1 MVRGDVGRLGD
12 RGAGVGAA
20 VTDPG
25 NSKGWTF
32 DTLETWARDI
42 AHERAKAIDAAL
54 AAAQQMAAMHN
65 DLIRK
70 AERDAA
76 NYVTKD
82 QAAMQFKG
90 LAIALAAIAAL
101 VTVFAA
107 FMQFGG

>member
-1 MVRGDVGRLGD
+1 M
-12 RGAGVGAA
+12 
-20 VTDPG
+20 TEG

-32 DTLETWARDI
+32 DTFETWVNSSND
-42 AHERAKAIDAAL
+42 ERAKAIDAAL
-54 AAAQQMAAMHN
+54 AAAQRSAEMHN

-70 AERDAA
+70 GERDAL

-101 VTVFAA
+101 VAIVGG
-107 FMQFGG
+107 FMQFGT

>member
-1 MVRGDVGRLGD
+1 M
-12 RGAGVGAA
+12 
-20 VTDPG
+20 TEPG

-32 DTLETWARDI
+32 DTFETWARDI
-42 AHERAKAIDAAL
+42 GHERAKAIDAAL
-54 AAAQQMAAMHN
+54 AAAQQVAAMHN

-70 AERDAA
+70 GERDAA

-101 VTVFAA
+101 VAIVGA
-107 FMQFGG
+107 FLRFGA

>member
-1 MVRGDVGRLGD
+1 M
-12 RGAGVGAA
+12 
-20 VTDPG
+20 TDPG

-32 DTLETWARDI
+32 DTFETWVRDNN
-42 AHERAKAIDAAL
+42 AERAKAVDAAL
-54 AAAQQMAAMHN
+54 AAAQGMAAMHN

-70 AERDAA
+70 GERDAA

-101 VTVFAA
+101 VAIVGA
-107 FMQFGG
+107 FVKFGG

>member
-1 MVRGDVGRLGD
+1 MKD
-12 RGAGVGAA
+12 
-20 VTDPG
+20 G

-32 DTLETWARDI
+32 DSFETWVSSTNE
-42 AHERAKAIDAAL
+42 ERAKAIDAAL

-70 AERDAA
+70 GERDAT

-82 QAAMQFKG
+82 QAALQFKG

-101 VTVFAA
+101 VTIVSAIVIWS
-107 FMQFGG
+107 GT